1 MPDEPLLAS
10 MLREHRGAVPSNADQ
25 AILAAV
31 DELEARREPLTE
43 HLVDRVEWAMVRAL
57 NPGIPW
63 DRMDEFRA
71 LARAMKEKG

>member
-10 MLREHRGAVPSNADQ
+10 ILREHCAGAPSAEGR

-43 HLVDRVEWAMVRAL
+43 HLVDRVEWVMVGAL
-57 NPGIPW
+57 NYGIPW
-63 DRMDEFRA
+63 ARMDEFRKV
-71 LARAMKEKG
+71 ARAMRRD